1 MLKLK
6 KFPKGAYRDQRFQQ
20 WAARFDENLYTCD
33 FMEFRHGDSLA
44 IVVPIG
50 FHTLYAD
57 EFAGLRPG
65 LSFGGNQFR
74 DHAIQLSITNR
85 SQSFPLTPVQLEATI
100 RQLYDRWVSEEAAEL
115 LKRTQAIGLN
125 INSRSVQRLKNQ
137 IEGVA
142 A

>member
-1 MLKLK
+1 MLKFK
-6 KFPKGAYRDQRFQQ
+6 KFPRGAYRDQRFQQ
-20 WAARFDENLYTCD
+20 WASRFDADLFTCD
-33 FMEFRHGDSLA
+33 FMEFRHGESLA
-44 IVVPIG
+44 IVVPVG
-50 FHTLYAD
+50 FHKMYAD

-65 LSFGGNQFR
+65 LSFCGSQFR
-74 DHAIQLSITNR
+74 NQAVQLSITNC

-100 RQLYDRWVSEEAAEL
+100 RQLYERWVSEEAAEL

>member
-1 MLKLK
+1 MLKFK
-6 KFPKGAYRDQRFQQ
+6 KFPRAAYRDHRFQR
-20 WAARFDENLYTCD
+20 WASRFDALLFACD
-33 FMEFRHGDSLA
+33 FMEFRHGESLA
-44 IVVPIG
+44 IVVPAG
-50 FHTLYAD
+50 FHKLYAD

-74 DHAIQLSITNR
+74 DYAVKLAITNR
-85 SQSFPLTPVQLEATI
+85 SQTFPLTPVQLEATI
-100 RQLYDRWVSEEAAEL
+100 RQLYERWVSEEAAEL
-115 LKRTQAIGLN
+115 LRRTQAIGLN